1 MAAVSMKE
9 LLEAGVHFGHQ
20 TPRWHPRMQSFIFTQ
35 RNGIHIIDLQQT
47 IDRLEEACQEAREV
61 ASRGGVILFVGTKK
75 QAQENLAAAAESCGM
90 PYVSQRWLGGTLTNF
105 RTIRQRVEYLQN
117 LEARHERGDFEG
129 LPKKE
134 MLQLLREIE
143 RLNGKLGGI
152 RDMRGLPDMLFI
164 VDVRREE
171 IAVKEA
177 TRLGIPIMALV
188 DTNVDP
194 SPIHY
199 PIPSN
204 DDAIRAIKLITE
216 KVAEAVA
223 DGVTAWRAVQAE
235 EALAFEEEAALPEL
249 KVIARAEEARLA
261 AETAGEEAAV
271 EADEEPR
278 DEAGEGAAT
287 AEAAAEDLLAEERPE
302 EGAPVDREGSA
313 AEPEGHEVAS
323 AEVPLESTESNVVEP
338 EE

>member
-1 MAAVSMKE
+1 MAVVSMKE

-35 RNGIHIIDLQQT
+35 RNKIHIIDLQQT
-47 IDRLEEACQEAREV
+47 IERLKEACREARDI

-152 RDMRGLPDMLFI
+152 RDMRGLPDLLFI

-177 TRLGIPIMALV
+177 IRLGIPIMALV

-194 SPIHY
+194 SPIDY

-216 KVAEAVA
+216 KVAEAAA
-223 DGVTAWRAVQAE
+223 DGMSAWKAVQAE

-261 AETAGEEAAV
+261 AETAE
-271 EADEEPR
+271 EEPAE
-278 DEAGEGAAT
+278 EAGEEPADEAEEEPVP
-287 AEAAAEDLLAEERPE
+287 AEAAAEDLPAEEPPEGEAPEEPDRSAAKAEE
-302 EGAPVDREGSA
+302 EGAAPVEAPAESTEVRA
-313 AEPEGHEVAS
+313 AEPDE
-323 AEVPLESTESNVVEP
+323 
-338 EE
+338 